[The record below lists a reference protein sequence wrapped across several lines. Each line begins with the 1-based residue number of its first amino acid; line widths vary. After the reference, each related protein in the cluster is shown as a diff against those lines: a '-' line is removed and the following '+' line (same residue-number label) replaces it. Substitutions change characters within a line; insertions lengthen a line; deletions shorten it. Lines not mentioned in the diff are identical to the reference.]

1 MIAYRAYQIS
11 LHGQPAPVIDGLT
24 GDQRFFIGYAQIWRG
39 KVRPEEVRRRLA
51 TDPHSPPE
59 FRVNQVLKNVPQF
72 YEAFGV
78 KPGDALYM
86 TESERVAI
94 W

>member
-11 LHGQPAPVIDGLT
+11 LRGEPAPVIDGLT
-24 GDQRFFIGYAQIWRG
+24 GDQRFFISYAQIWRG
-39 KVRPEEVRRRLA
+39 KVRPEEVRRRIV

-59 FRVNQVLKNVPQF
+59 FRVNQVLKNIPEF
-72 YEAFGV
+72 YEAFEVQVGDGLYLPESDRV
-78 KPGDALYM
+78 K
-86 TESERVAI
+86 I